1 MAFSATTALL
11 FSLVGILY
19 LGQLQALPIP
29 GNDAEVA
36 LFSTTELA
44 STNTTAIDTLT
55 ESESSLRVKRQGGG
69 CGCGCGCG
77 CCCCRP
83 RCCCTCCRTCCCTRC
98 CTCCRPCCCCCGGG
112 GGGCGCGCC
121 GGCGGCG
128 CCGCGGGGRKRRS
141 IQNLKIKLADKI
153 EREQRAALLALPV
166 SFEQSV
172 QPAQPEELV
181 QPAQPET
188 PVQPNQP
195 AQPEQPTQPVVPA
208 QPEDS
213 KDLIEFPF
221 SKPDE
226 NIPTEWPQPVFELVT
241 ETYA

>member
-69 CGCGCGCG
+69 CGCGSAAVPAVEPVAAQGVV
-77 CCCCRP
+77 P
-83 RCCCTCCRTCCCTRC
+83 VADHVAAAAEVEVAVADADAAVAA
-98 CTCCRPCCCCCGGG
+98 
-112 GGGCGCGCC
+112 
-121 GGCGGCG
+121 
-128 CCGCGGGGRKRRS
+128 
-141 IQNLKIKLADKI
+141 NLKIKLADKI

-172 QPAQPEELV
+172 QPAQTEELV